1 MMDLLLSWPGLAA
14 VVTVIVAGAI
24 QGSTGFGFNML
35 AAPLLAIIDPAFVPG
50 AIVTMSTLVC
60 VGGALQERRAIDW
73 HDLRYALSGR
83 LVAAVLAT
91 FAIGLMSPRAFS
103 LVFGLAVLLGVVLNL
118 AGLRLPTT
126 PRNLFGAGIVS
137 GFMGTL
143 TSIGAPPM
151 AMVYQEADPARMRA
165 TLNAF
170 FVVGGVISL
179 LALWLGGH
187 YGGHDLALAALLL
200 PFALLGLVFSGW
212 GRRLVHKGHVKRI
225 VLTVSGVSAAV
236 LLWRALI

>member
-1 MMDLLLSWPGLAA
+1 MTDLLLSWPGLAA
-14 VVTVIVAGAI
+14 IVTVILAGAI
-24 QGSTGFGFNML
+24 QGATGFGFNML
-35 AAPLLAIIDPAFVPG
+35 SAPLLAIIDPAFVPG

-60 VGGALQERRAIDW
+60 IGGALQERCAIDW
-73 HDLRYALSGR
+73 RDLRHALAGR
-83 LVAAVLAT
+83 LIAALLAT
-91 FAIGLMSPRAFS
+91 FAIGLMSSRAFS
-103 LVFGLAVLLGVVLNL
+103 LVFGLAVLMGVALNL
-118 AGLRLPTT
+118 AGLRFPTT
-126 PRNLFGAGIVS
+126 PRNLFCAGLVS

-170 FVVGGVISL
+170 FVVGGAISL
-179 LALWLGGH
+179 VALWSGGH
-187 YGGHDLALAALLL
+187 YGARDVALAMMLL
-200 PFALLGLVFSGW
+200 PFALIGLMLSGW

-225 VLTVSGVSAAV
+225 VLTVSAASAAI

>member
-1 MMDLLLSWPGLAA
+1 MIDLLLSWPGLAA
-14 VVTVIVAGAI
+14 IVTVVVAGAI

-35 AAPLLAIIDPAFVPG
+35 SAPLLAIIDPDFVPG
-50 AIVTMSTLVC
+50 AIIIMSTLVC
-60 VGGALQERRAIDW
+60 IGGAMQERRFIDW
-73 HDLRYALSGR
+73 GDLRYALSGR
-83 LVAAVLAT
+83 LIAAILAA
-91 FAIGLMSPRAFS
+91 FAIGLMTPRAFS
-103 LVFGLAVLLGVVLNL
+103 LVFGLAVLLGVALNL
-118 AGLRLPTT
+118 AGLRFATT
-126 PRNLFGAGIVS
+126 PRNLFGAGLVS

-179 LALWLGGH
+179 LALWMGGLF
-187 YGGHDLALAALLL
+187 GTRDVVLAAALL
-200 PFALLGLVFSGW
+200 PFALAGLLLSGW

-225 VLTVSGVSAAV
+225 VLTVSVMSAAV
-236 LLWRALI
+236 LLWRALV